1 MGGEPGGKGLKCA
14 AHFAEV
20 GEFFGRRAQADVV
33 FQAAAEVAGGIE
45 VGIDLQGGGQ
55 EEPGIDA
62 VADFFGV
69 AVEEDFLLDFKLVF
83 AMRLDG
89 FFDHALSLFTPLC
102 KRGGMLYHKRLL
114 KPMSGMT

>member
-1 MGGEPGGKGLKCA
+1 MGGEPSGKGLKRA
-14 AHFAEV
+14 ASFAEV
-20 GEFFGRRAQADVV
+20 GEFFSRRAQADVV

-55 EEPGIDA
+55 EEPSIDA

-89 FFDHALSLFTPLC
+89 FFDHALSLFLPPLS
-102 KRGGMLYHKRLL
+102 KRGMLYHKRLL

>member
-1 MGGEPGGKGLKCA
+1 MGGEPGGEDLDRA
-14 AHFAEV
+14 ARFAEV
-20 GEFFGRRAQADVV
+20 GDFFGRRAQADVV

-89 FFDHALSLFTPLC
+89 FFDHALPLFLPPL
-102 KRGGMLYHKRLL
+102 
-114 KPMSGMT
+114 

>member
-1 MGGEPGGKGLKCA
+1 MGGEPGGEGLKRA
-14 AHFAEV
+14 ARFAEV
-20 GEFFGRRAQADVV
+20 GDFFGRRAQADVV
-33 FQAAAEVAGGIE
+33 FQATAEVAGGIE

-62 VADFFGV
+62 IADFFGV

-89 FFDHALSLFTPLC
+89 FFDHALSLFTPSV
-102 KRGGMLYHKRLL
+102 KEGG
-114 KPMSGMT
+114 